1 MYRNSEVEMLIND
14 YIHSKRD
21 REILKRRLIDGIHY
35 DKLAE
40 EFDMSERQVKNIC
53 YKNQNMIFELL
64 KENN

>member
-21 REILKRRLIDGIHY
+21 REIVKRRLIDGMHY
-35 DKLAE
+35 DELAE
-40 EFDMSERQVKNIC
+40 EFDLSERQIKNIC

-64 KENN
+64 IENK